1 MLLVPRVSLECL
13 DGDREKEWSTNNL
26 RRIAQG
32 KIVVLR
38 NQSPFPDSPLIYN
51 LKGGKSQEVTFLCQS
66 WCYEF
71 FAFFDVCD
79 WSSLLFLVCREP
91 QKVEYI
97 SVLLIFR
104 QPQGLIQ
111 RRTNTITRPEDVA
124 FLERFVY
131 KPPAE
136 VTNIYGTVG
145 TIYIFFNKVKLFNS
159 SPWARYFIFLKEAF
173 CQIVWL
179 SHVYKTPVLKL
190 GLSFLQ

>member
-1 MLLVPRVSLECL
+1 M
-13 DGDREKEWSTNNL
+13 
-26 RRIAQG
+26 
-32 KIVVLR
+32 LR

-104 QPQGLIQ
+104 QPQGSIQ

-145 TIYIFFNKVKLFNS
+145 TTFFLIS
-159 SPWARYFIFLKEAF
+159 RFIQRLIWLVEAWN
-173 CQIVWL
+173 VSL
-179 SHVYKTPVLKL
+179 LKL
-190 GLSFLQ
+190 DETSEKFHFKLMILNRTLTLNKYKLLLRYEIPS

>member
-1 MLLVPRVSLECL
+1 M
-13 DGDREKEWSTNNL
+13 
-26 RRIAQG
+26 
-32 KIVVLR
+32 LR

-97 SVLLIFR
+97 SELLIFR
-104 QPQGLIQ
+104 QPQGSIQ

-124 FLERFVY
+124 LLERFVY

-145 TIYIFFNKVKLFNS
+145 TTFFLIS
-159 SPWARYFIFLKEAF
+159 RFIQRLIWLVEAWN
-173 CQIVWL
+173 VSL
-179 SHVYKTPVLKL
+179 LKL
-190 GLSFLQ
+190 DETSEKFHFKLMILNRTLTLNKYKLLLRYEIPS

>member
-1 MLLVPRVSLECL
+1 MNS
-13 DGDREKEWSTNNL
+13 
-26 RRIAQG
+26 RRI
-32 KIVVLR
+32 VHLR
-38 NQSPFPDSPLIYN
+38 GGGRGEENREGGNQSPFPDSPLIYN

-104 QPQGLIQ
+104 QPQGSIQ

-124 FLERFVY
+124 LLERFVY

-145 TIYIFFNKVKLFNS
+145 TIFFFYNIV
-159 SPWARYFIFLKEAF
+159 FL
-173 CQIVWL
+173 
-179 SHVYKTPVLKL
+179 
-190 GLSFLQ
+190 GSFRDWYD

>member
-1 MLLVPRVSLECL
+1 MWKENLLPAPFKLKIFYLSAREMLLVPRVSLECL

-104 QPQGLIQ
+104 QPQGSIQ

-145 TIYIFFNKVKLFNS
+145 TIFFFCNIV
-159 SPWARYFIFLKEAF
+159 FL
-173 CQIVWL
+173 
-179 SHVYKTPVLKL
+179 
-190 GLSFLQ
+190 GSFRDWYD